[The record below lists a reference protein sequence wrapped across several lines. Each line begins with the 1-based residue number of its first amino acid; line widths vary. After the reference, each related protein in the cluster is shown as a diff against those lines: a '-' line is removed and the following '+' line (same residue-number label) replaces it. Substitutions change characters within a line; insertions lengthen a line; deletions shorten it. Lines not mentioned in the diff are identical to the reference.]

1 MINKKWDKNF
11 NERISQYYD
20 ELKWLYCELYK
31 DDMQAFEYFINM
43 LYGYYSNR
51 SDELKDWD
59 EARNVVKDWF
69 SGNDMLG
76 MLMYT
81 NCFAKNLK
89 GVKKHL
95 NYLLECGINYV
106 HLMPLLESPEGRSD
120 GGYAVSDFRRV
131 QPELGTMKD
140 LAELAK
146 ECHSNGMS
154 VCLDFVMNHTSE
166 DHEWAVRARKG
177 EKEYQDRYFFYDN
190 WDIPNEFEKTVPEV
204 FPQTAPGNFSWC
216 DEAGKVVMTTFYPY
230 QWDLN
235 YHNPTVF
242 NDMTANMLYL
252 CNQGVDIIRLDAVPY
267 VWKELGT
274 NCRNLPQVHSLV
286 RIMRIAAEVV
296 CPGTLLLGEVV
307 MEPSKV
313 VPYFGTVDKPECHM
327 LYNVTTMAST
337 WHTVATKDVRL
348 MKHQLGTVFSLPK
361 EYVFL
366 NYLRCHDD
374 IGWGLDYEFL
384 KQFGIDEAAHKKFL
398 NDYLSGKIYGCDGRG
413 ELYNDDPKLKD
424 ARLCGTTASLCG
436 IEASEY
442 EKNSDKLDKAIKLDI
457 MLHAFLLTQS
467 GIPVIYSGDEV
478 GQLNDYTYHEDDKKR
493 DDSRYLHR
501 GDFDWKSVANRKKK
515 GTKENRIFTEIKE
528 LIALRSKHRVFESKA
543 DTWIVEAWNDH
554 VLGIGRYYRGEKL
567 IALFNFNDCSE
578 TAWINENEKYIDLL
592 TGEEIVAKGVNL
604 QGYDFKWMLTK
615 I

>member
-1 MINKKWDKNF
+1 
-11 NERISQYYD
+11 
-20 ELKWLYCELYK
+20 
-31 DDMQAFEYFINM
+31 
-43 LYGYYSNR
+43 
-51 SDELKDWD
+51 
-59 EARNVVKDWF
+59 
-69 SGNDMLG
+69 
-76 MLMYT
+76 
-81 NCFAKNLK
+81 
-89 GVKKHL
+89 
-95 NYLLECGINYV
+95 
-106 HLMPLLESPEGRSD
+106 
-120 GGYAVSDFRRV
+120 
-131 QPELGTMKD
+131 
-140 LAELAK
+140 
-146 ECHSNGMS
+146 
-154 VCLDFVMNHTSE
+154 
-166 DHEWAVRARKG
+166 
-177 EKEYQDRYFFYDN
+177 
-190 WDIPNEFEKTVPEV
+190 
-204 FPQTAPGNFSWC
+204 
-216 DEAGKVVMTTFYPY
+216 
-230 QWDLN
+230 
-235 YHNPTVF
+235 
-242 NDMTANMLYL
+242 
-252 CNQGVDIIRLDAVPY
+252 
-267 VWKELGT
+267 
-274 NCRNLPQVHSLV
+274 
-286 RIMRIAAEVV
+286 
-296 CPGTLLLGEVV
+296 
-307 MEPSKV
+307 
-313 VPYFGTVDKPECHM
+313 M

-442 EKNSDKLDKAIKLDI
+442 EQNPDKLDKAIKLDI

-478 GQLNDYTYHEDDKKR
+478 GQLNDYTYHENDKKW

-501 GDFDWKSVANRKKK
+501 GDLDWKSVAKRKKK
-515 GTKENRIFTEIKE
+515 GTRENRIFTGIKE
-528 LIALRSKHRVFESKA
+528 IIALRSKHRVFESKA

-567 IALFNFNDCSE
+567 IALFNFNDCPE
-578 TAWINENEKYIDLL
+578 TAWINEDEKYIDLL
-592 TGEEIVAKGVNL
+592 TGEEITAKGVNL